1 MAALSG
7 QEVGDF
13 DPARGGGFCPA
24 NGGIAKAS
32 VHRDALENV
41 SLPCLNVVNFTN

>member
-24 NGGIAKAS
+24 NGGPDDAKLD
-32 VHRDALENV
+32 VEWLG
-41 SLPCLNVVNFTN
+41 